1 MASFDDASSTRG
13 VLCDL
18 RQPTATP
25 GTTAWNGATVDF
37 VYRYK
42 VADPE
47 ATGAA
52 AATGGGAGAA
62 ALRCVGA
69 WVYYTAASDH
79 LPLVCDYAVVGGG

>member
-1 MASFDDASSTRG
+1 MASFDDASSTSSVHR
-13 VLCDL
+13 DL

-42 VADPE
+42 VPDPE
-47 ATGAA
+47 VTGAA
-52 AATGGGAGAA
+52 AATGGGTGAA